1 MNILVLAAHPDDEA
15 LGCGGTIARHAA
27 NGDHVTILFLAD
39 GVTSRK
45 GGKDHLAGRY
55 QSAKD
60 AAKILGADQPRF
72 LEYFDQRLDQVPFLD
87 LVQHI
92 EAELKYIPAPQI
104 VYTHHA
110 GDLNRDHQ
118 ITHQATM
125 TVFRPIPESTVST
138 ICAYEVAS
146 STSWGTGQDFV
157 PNKFVDISGYITQ
170 KRDAL
175 MAYGDEI
182 KPLPHARSLEAIMAL
197 AAHRG
202 NTVGLQAAEAFVI
215 VRDIQ
220 R

>member
-1 MNILVLAAHPDDEA
+1 MNILIISAHPDDEA
-15 LGCGGTIARHAA
+15 IGCGGTIARHAA

-45 GGKDHLAGRY
+45 GGKDHLTGRY
-55 QSAKD
+55 QAAKD
-60 AAKILGADQPRF
+60 AAKILGADAPRF
-72 LEYFDQRLDQVPFLD
+72 LEYFDQRLDEVPFLD
-87 LVQHI
+87 LVQRI
-92 EAELKYIPAPQI
+92 EAELKYIPAPQT

-118 ITHQATM
+118 IAHQATM
-125 TVFRPIPESTVST
+125 TVFRPIPESSVSQ
-138 ICAYEVAS
+138 IYAYEIS
-146 STSWGTGQDFV
+146 SATGWGTGQPFMPDR
-157 PNKFVDISGYITQ
+157 FVDISGYITH

-175 MAYGDEI
+175 AAYGDEI

-202 NTVGLQAAEAFVI
+202 NTVGLQAAEAFI
-215 VRDIQ
+215 TIRSIE